1 MSFPFRNQP
10 LKGLYIIY
18 QVLSTFFIR
27 IPWWALR
34 SLPRSWRPRRSW
46 SLRRTIRAN
55 TLRHTI
61 QAADKIGFFGMRP
74 NHLALETDV
83 GSSGVWIEPVPD
95 LIVGEIKALA
105 DFASVESIR
114 IPGYWMHKD
123 GINVKVASPPTAGE
137 KIIYHLHGGA
147 YVRCSA
153 HPSDV
158 TAMIPRGIMEFA
170 DSVHR
175 TFSVEYR
182 LSSARPF
189 AVANPFPAALID
201 AVAGYSYLVNNVGF
215 APADIIVTGDSAGG
229 NLAHALTRYLVENW
243 DSSIENLPAPP
254 GGLILFSP
262 WCDASDSHEVPG
274 SSAFNFRSTDI
285 ITPDVGS
292 FAKRLF
298 LVPMGF
304 PRTLITA
311 GSVEILVDQIRLMRK
326 RMADDLGEGD
336 GAKPGEGKVQ
346 YLEEPDAVHDYAIFD
361 WHEPEKT
368 NTLKEAA
375 RWIEAATS

>member
-1 MSFPFRNQP
+1 
-10 LKGLYIIY
+10 
-18 QVLSTFFIR
+18 
-27 IPWWALR
+27 
-34 SLPRSWRPRRSW
+34 
-46 SLRRTIRAN
+46 
-55 TLRHTI
+55 
-61 QAADKIGFFGMRP
+61 
-74 NHLALETDV
+74 
-83 GSSGVWIEPVPD
+83 
-95 LIVGEIKALA
+95 
-105 DFASVESIR
+105 
-114 IPGYWMHKD
+114 
-123 GINVKVASPPTAGE
+123 
-137 KIIYHLHGGA
+137 
-147 YVRCSA
+147 
-153 HPSDV
+153 
-158 TAMIPRGIMEFA
+158 MILRGILEFA

-201 AVAGYSYLVNNVGF
+201 AIAGYSYLVNDVGF

-229 NLAHALTRYLVENW
+229 NLAHALTRYLVENR

-262 WCDASDSHEVPG
+262 WCDASDSHDVPG
-274 SSAFNFRSTDI
+274 SSTFIFRNTDI

-292 FAKRLF
+292 FAKRAF
-298 LVPMGF
+298 LGPHGFEEAKTNRYLSPACRYPSISLSIDFKGF

-311 GSVEILVDQIRLMRK
+311 GGVEILVDQIRMMRK

-346 YLEEPDAVHDYAIFD
+346 YFEEPDAVHDCAIFY
-361 WHEPEKT
+361 WHEPERT

-375 RWIEAATS
+375 RWITAAAS